1 LNTLSNNF
9 ELIHEET
16 INIRFI
22 GEISLKSEIQ
32 IKIWQFN
39 DLKIL
44 DCQKWGEK
52 SKKLQDFYIWFL
64 MSSQIYKNMIGI
76 LFFIYGL

>member
-1 LNTLSNNF
+1 M
-9 ELIHEET
+9 I
-16 INIRFI
+16 
-22 GEISLKSEIQ
+22 
-32 IKIWQFN
+32 
-39 DLKIL
+39 LKIL

-52 SKKLQDFYIWFL
+52 SRKFQDFYIWFL